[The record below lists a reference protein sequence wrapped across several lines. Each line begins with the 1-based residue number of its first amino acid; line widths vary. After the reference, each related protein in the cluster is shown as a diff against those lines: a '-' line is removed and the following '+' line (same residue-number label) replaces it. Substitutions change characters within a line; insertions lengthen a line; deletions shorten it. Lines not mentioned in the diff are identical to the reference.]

1 MAYFELG
8 CWTLH
13 GLAPNLGKFE
23 WATAVVFFGPPPLTL
38 SSQPLLRVLLRA
50 LVPPSC
56 VGDLGSLGGIYASLA
71 IICQAGFT
79 ADFASLLSLF
89 PYVNGKILGST

>member
-1 MAYFELG
+1 MSS
-8 CWTLH
+8 
-13 GLAPNLGKFE
+13 LALNLGKFE
-23 WATAVVFFGPPPLTL
+23 WATAVVFFGPLPLTL
-38 SSQPLLRVLLRA
+38 SSQHLLRVLLRA